1 MNRPNGHAPA
11 PTGEHREA
19 VARGVDWIQNP
30 PEVAAY
36 AEAER
41 KHLDLARQADELRAD
56 VAAEVAEFEATDD
69 AAEAEQRAAVRS
81 ALESKGA
88 QS

>member
-1 MNRPNGHAPA
+1 MDRANGYTPA

-19 VARGVDWIQNP
+19 VERGVAWIQNP
-30 PEVAAY
+30 PEVAEY

-41 KHLDLARQADELRAD
+41 AHLVLAKQADELRAD
-56 VAAEVAEFEATDD
+56 VAAEVAEYQATEG
-69 AAEAEQRAAVRS
+69 AAEAEQRAAVQT
-81 ALESKGA
+81 ALESKGV